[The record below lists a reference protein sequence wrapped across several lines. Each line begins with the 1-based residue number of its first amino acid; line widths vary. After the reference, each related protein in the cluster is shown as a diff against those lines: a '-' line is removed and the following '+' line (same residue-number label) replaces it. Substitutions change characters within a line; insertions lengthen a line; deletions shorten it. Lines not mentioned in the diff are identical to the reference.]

1 MRTHSK
7 LHVLD
12 DALSAIEAL
21 RPVVARIRAHD
32 KSLAAQLTD
41 AGSSMVLNIGEAAC
55 SDPGDQRARLSTASG
70 SANEARVALRLA
82 AAGATQART
91 TRAVRTRRLDVV
103 IAKLYRLL
111 HRR

>member
-12 DALSAIEAL
+12 DALEAVSAL
-21 RPVVARIRAHD
+21 RPVVARIKSQD

-41 AGSSMVLNIGEAAC
+41 AASSMVLNIGEAAY
-55 SDPGDQRARLSTASG
+55 SDPGNQRARLSTASG

-82 AAGATQART
+82 AAWGYAALDDTSTAD
-91 TRAVRTRRLDVV
+91 ARLDVV
-103 IAKLYRLL
+103 LAKLYRLL

>member
-12 DALSAIEAL
+12 DALAAVEAL
-21 RPVVARIRAHD
+21 RPVVAKIRAHD
-32 KSLAAQLTD
+32 KSLASQLTD
-41 AGSSMVLNIGEAAC
+41 AASSMVLNIGEAAY
-55 SDPGDQRARLSTASG
+55 SDPGTQRARLSTASG

-82 AAGATQART
+82 AAWGYTGDEDTSEADA
-91 TRAVRTRRLDVV
+91 RLDVV

>member
-12 DALSAIEAL
+12 DAVRAVEAL
-21 RPVVARIRAHD
+21 RPIVTKIRAHD
-32 KSLAAQLTD
+32 RSLADQLRD
-41 AGSSMVLNIGEAAC
+41 AASSMVLNIGEGAY
-55 SDPGDQRARLSTASG
+55 SDPGNQRARLSTASG
-70 SANEARVALRLA
+70 SANEARVALSL
-82 AAGATQART
+82 AGAWGYAT
-91 TRAVRTRRLDVV
+91 TDDTIAADAQLDVV